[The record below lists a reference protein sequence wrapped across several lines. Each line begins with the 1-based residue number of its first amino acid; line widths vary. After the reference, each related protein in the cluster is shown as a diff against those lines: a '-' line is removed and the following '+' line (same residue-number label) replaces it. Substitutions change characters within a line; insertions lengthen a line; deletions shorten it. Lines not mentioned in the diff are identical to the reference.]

1 MPKIIRQE
9 PTPSEDNYIQRLT
22 EEYLKAKNFSDLATA
37 RTDELKKELSALVD
51 TEGYADHK
59 GSKWI
64 ETKGG
69 IQLKRERRVSVSLS
83 HELAREWAEKNDLC
97 DQISVTV
104 QMLDEDALATV
115 AWEHQQMQSEIQ
127 ELYSEKESWAF
138 KVIEPKK

>member
-83 HELAREWAEKNDLC
+83 HELAREWAEKNDLW

-115 AWEHQQMQSEIQ
+115 AW
-127 ELYSEKESWAF
+127 
-138 KVIEPKK
+138 